1 MRDCRYRARL
11 VTGFAILSGAF
22 LVSCND
28 NGSDDGRIESLAV
41 SATDEAPG
49 GVYFGTFTADGAAPI
64 SNQVIGIVSE
74 NLDAQ
79 FPVLLS
85 SQLHYA
91 GQVSVDGTSLTGTL
105 TEYRGAFR
113 RFSGVD
119 GVSSVALD
127 GSVTTADSIVA
138 TLTTDSGSA
147 QLDLSYGALYEA
159 GSSLALTAG
168 VWSFGEA
175 FLGGG
180 AYAVT
185 LDIDA
190 NGGLFGNDSDGCI
203 FSGAVSI
210 IDDRYNAYRASV
222 RIDNC
227 GDFDGDYSG
236 LAFLS
241 DRDAGRLNALA
252 LSVSNDVFAF
262 NSVFNK
268 T

>member
-1 MRDCRYRARL
+1 MRNCRYRAL
-11 VTGFAILSGAF
+11 LAVSFAICSGT
-22 LVSCND
+22 LLISCND
-28 NGSDDGRIESLAV
+28 SSSEDGRVATLAAS
-41 SATDEAPG
+41 SADEAPG
-49 GVYFGTFTADGAAPI
+49 GVYFGTVTTDGAAPM
-64 SNQVIGIVSE
+64 SNQAIGIVSE
-74 NLDAQ
+74 NFDAE

-119 GVSSVALD
+119 GVSSVDLD
-127 GSVTTADSIVA
+127 GSVATADSMEA
-138 TLTTDSGSA
+138 SLTTQSSSA
-147 QLDLSYGALYEA
+147 QLDMSYSALYEA

-190 NGGLFGNDSDGCI
+190 DGRLFGNDSDGCI

-210 IDDRYNAYRASV
+210 IDDRFNAYRTSV

-227 GDFDGDYSG
+227 GNFDGDYNG

-241 DRDAGRLNALA
+241 DGDVGRLNALT

-262 NSVFNK
+262 YSVFSK